1 MRKLLIAATALLIS
15 AGLAS
20 AEGDVKAG
28 KKAFKKCKACHTVKA
43 GKNKTGPTLF
53 SILGQTAG
61 QVDGFKY
68 SDAMAN
74 SDIVWDEETL
84 TAFLT
89 KPKKF
94 LPGTKMSFAGFK
106 KPEDIE
112 NLLAY
117 LASLE
122 E

>member
-1 MRKLLIAATALLIS
+1 MQKLLIAATALLIS

-28 KKAFKKCKACHTVKA
+28 KKAFKTCKACHTVKA